1 MGHDDAAPLLD
12 RRYRL
17 EQEIGRGG
25 MSVVYR
31 ATDEVL
37 HRPVAVKLFHP
48 GSVDLARQ
56 EAELGVLAAL
66 EHHGLVGLLD
76 AGVVDV
82 VGSGPRRF
90 LVMSLVVGQDLEA
103 RLEVGPLSAKHI
115 AEIGYDMA
123 EALEYIHPHGVVHRD
138 IKPSN
143 ILLVD
148 YGTGSDRARARLT
161 DFGIA
166 LAAGVERLT
175 ADGVTTGTAAYLSPE
190 QARGADVGPASDVY
204 SLGLVLLQCFTRR
217 REFPGSLVESAIA
230 RLSRDPVVPEPLPE
244 HWKHLL
250 RAMTAQDPADRPLGA
265 QLVAMLRD
273 VVITE
278 SAAGDPAT
286 PDARTDA
293 AATAAPA
300 AAAAT
305 AAPADAAAAGAA
317 AAHVAP
323 ADAAAAGARPATF
336 DSLPEESLQRTV
348 AMAARLFDAPIAL
361 VDVLD
366 EDREWSQ
373 SWIAEGVDEA
383 ARNISFRSG
392 FAPVPVPVVIPD
404 GSQHPEMRQSP
415 LVTGPLGIRF
425 YVSVPCS
432 GTTAPRWAPSP
443 CSTSGRARRP
453 RPTWRTSATSRHW
466 PSRSSNCA
474 RRGCA
479 PRATP
484 SRSTA
489 RTDARQA
496 PGRPSAHA
504 TARSACSAV
513 IRVTAPQFV
522 HSLRCERDNGT
533 SGTKNRL
540 SFVVRRTTRCAART
554 PQTKRTTVSRV
565 SVPRVPKIRNTPRGY
580 AGGADDR
587 QPSETVTRKGP
598 PRAAAARAPRCRRSR
613 VAPRPAPWSTA
624 VVPLPPARPTRR
636 PAAEP
641 RGPARAW
648 GSGTSASPRAGRR
661 AAARRAR

>member
-1 MGHDDAAPLLD
+1 MEHDDAAPLLD
-12 RRYRL
+12 GRYRL

-250 RAMTAQDPADRPLGA
+250 RAMTAQDPTERPLGA
-265 QLVAMLRD
+265 QLVTMLRD

-278 SAAGDPAT
+278 SAAADPAAT
-286 PDARTDA
+286 GARSD
-293 AATAAPA
+293 AAPA
-300 AAAAT
+300 ATAT
-305 AAPADAAAAGAA
+305 ADAGPAEPTPAAPADA
-317 AAHVAP
+317 
-323 ADAAAAGARPATF
+323 RPATL

-383 ARNISFRSG
+383 ARSISFRSG

-404 GSQHPEMRQSP
+404 GSVHPEMRQSP

-425 YVSVPCS
+425 YVSVPLLRHD
-432 GTTAPRWAPSP
+432 GTAVGTLAVLDV
-443 CSTSGRARRP
+443 RP
-453 RPTWRTSATSRHW
+453 REASEGDLANLRDLAALAT
-466 PSRSSNCA
+466 
-474 RRGCA
+474 
-479 PRATP
+479 TQLEL
-484 SRSTA
+484 
-489 RTDARQA
+489 RQE
-496 PGRPSAHA
+496 
-504 TARSACSAV
+504 
-513 IRVTAPQFV
+513 
-522 HSLRCERDNGT
+522 SLRTT
-533 SGTKNRL
+533 SDALPLDG
-540 SFVVRRTTRCAART
+540 AR
-554 PQTKRTTVSRV
+554 
-565 SVPRVPKIRNTPRGY
+565 
-580 AGGADDR
+580 
-587 QPSETVTRKGP
+587 
-598 PRAAAARAPRCRRSR
+598 
-613 VAPRPAPWSTA
+613 
-624 VVPLPPARPTRR
+624 
-636 PAAEP
+636 
-641 RGPARAW
+641 
-648 GSGTSASPRAGRR
+648 
-661 AAARRAR
+661 

>member
-12 RRYRL
+12 GRYRL

-148 YGTGSDRARARLT
+148 YGTGSERARARLT

-190 QARGADVGPASDVY
+190 QARGGDVGPASDVY

-244 HWKHLL
+244 HWKQLL

-278 SAAGDPAT
+278 SAAGDTGTPAT
-286 PDARTDA
+286 RTDT
-293 AATAAPA
+293 AATAAPS
-300 AAAAT
+300 T
-305 AAPADAAAAGAA
+305 AAPGDAAPAGS
-317 AAHVAP
+317 
-323 ADAAAAGARPATF
+323 RPATL
-336 DSLPEESLQRTV
+336 DALPEESLQRTV

-404 GSQHPEMRQSP
+404 GSVHPEMRQSP

-425 YVSVPCS
+425 YVSVPLLRHD
-432 GTTAPRWAPSP
+432 GTAVGTLAVLDV
-443 CSTSGRARRP
+443 RAREASEADLANLRDLAALAV
-453 RPTWRTSATSRHW
+453 TQLEL
-466 PSRSSNCA
+466 
-474 RRGCA
+474 
-479 PRATP
+479 
-484 SRSTA
+484 
-489 RTDARQA
+489 RQE
-496 PGRPSAHA
+496 G
-504 TARSACSAV
+504 
-513 IRVTAPQFV
+513 
-522 HSLRCERDNGT
+522 L
-533 SGTKNRL
+533 
-540 SFVVRRTTRCAART
+540 RTTSDALPLDGAR
-554 PQTKRTTVSRV
+554 
-565 SVPRVPKIRNTPRGY
+565 
-580 AGGADDR
+580 
-587 QPSETVTRKGP
+587 
-598 PRAAAARAPRCRRSR
+598 
-613 VAPRPAPWSTA
+613 
-624 VVPLPPARPTRR
+624 
-636 PAAEP
+636 
-641 RGPARAW
+641 
-648 GSGTSASPRAGRR
+648 
-661 AAARRAR
+661 

>member
-12 RRYRL
+12 GRYRL

-293 AATAAPA
+293 AAPA

-305 AAPADAAAAGAA
+305 AAPADARR
-317 AAHVAP
+317 P
-323 ADAAAAGARPATF
+323 ALRRRTSHRRTLRRQGPARPRSTR
-336 DSLPEESLQRTV
+336 SPRSRCS
-348 AMAARLFDAPIAL
+348 AR
-361 VDVLD
+361 
-366 EDREWSQ
+366 S
-373 SWIAEGVDEA
+373 
-383 ARNISFRSG
+383 
-392 FAPVPVPVVIPD
+392 
-404 GSQHPEMRQSP
+404 
-415 LVTGPLGIRF
+415 
-425 YVSVPCS
+425 
-432 GTTAPRWAPSP
+432 RWRRA
-443 CSTSGRARRP
+443 CSTP
-453 RPTWRTSATSRHW
+453 RS
-466 PSRSSNCA
+466 
-474 RRGCA
+474 
-479 PRATP
+479 
-484 SRSTA
+484 
-489 RTDARQA
+489 
-496 PGRPSAHA
+496 
-504 TARSACSAV
+504 
-513 IRVTAPQFV
+513 
-522 HSLRCERDNGT
+522 
-533 SGTKNRL
+533 
-540 SFVVRRTTRCAART
+540 
-554 PQTKRTTVSRV
+554 
-565 SVPRVPKIRNTPRGY
+565 
-580 AGGADDR
+580 
-587 QPSETVTRKGP
+587 
-598 PRAAAARAPRCRRSR
+598 
-613 VAPRPAPWSTA
+613 PWSTCSTRT
-624 VVPLPPARPTRR
+624 VSGRSRGSPRGSTRR
-636 PAAEP
+636 
-641 RGPARAW
+641 R
-648 GSGTSASPRAGRR
+648 GTSAS
-661 AAARRAR
+661 AAASHRYPCPW

>member
-12 RRYRL
+12 GRYRL

-250 RAMTAQDPADRPLGA
+250 RAMTAQDPTERPLGA
-265 QLVAMLRD
+265 RLVAMLRD

-278 SAAGDPAT
+278 SAAADPAAT
-286 PDARTDA
+286 GARSD
-293 AATAAPA
+293 AAPA
-300 AAAAT
+300 ATAT
-305 AAPADAAAAGAA
+305 ADAGPAESTPAAPADA
-317 AAHVAP
+317 
-323 ADAAAAGARPATF
+323 RPATL

-383 ARNISFRSG
+383 ARSISFRSG

-404 GSQHPEMRQSP
+404 GSVHPEMRQSP

-425 YVSVPCS
+425 YVSVPLLRHD
-432 GTTAPRWAPSP
+432 GTAVGTLAVLDV
-443 CSTSGRARRP
+443 RP
-453 RPTWRTSATSRHW
+453 REASEGDLANLRDLAALAT
-466 PSRSSNCA
+466 
-474 RRGCA
+474 
-479 PRATP
+479 TQLEL
-484 SRSTA
+484 
-489 RTDARQA
+489 RQE
-496 PGRPSAHA
+496 
-504 TARSACSAV
+504 
-513 IRVTAPQFV
+513 
-522 HSLRCERDNGT
+522 SLRTT
-533 SGTKNRL
+533 SDALPLDG
-540 SFVVRRTTRCAART
+540 AR
-554 PQTKRTTVSRV
+554 
-565 SVPRVPKIRNTPRGY
+565 
-580 AGGADDR
+580 
-587 QPSETVTRKGP
+587 
-598 PRAAAARAPRCRRSR
+598 
-613 VAPRPAPWSTA
+613 
-624 VVPLPPARPTRR
+624 
-636 PAAEP
+636 
-641 RGPARAW
+641 
-648 GSGTSASPRAGRR
+648 
-661 AAARRAR
+661 

>member
-12 RRYRL
+12 GRYRL

-103 RLEVGPLSAKHI
+103 RLEVGPLSSKHI

-190 QARGADVGPASDVY
+190 QARGADVGPPSDVY

-250 RAMTAQDPADRPLGA
+250 RAMTAQDPTARPLGA
-265 QLVAMLRD
+265 QLVAMLRH

-286 PDARTDA
+286 TGARPDA
-293 AATAAPA
+293 AAVAAPTD
-300 AAAAT
+300 T
-305 AAPADAAAAGAA
+305 APGD
-317 AAHVAP
+317 
-323 ADAAAAGARPATF
+323 ARPATL

-404 GSQHPEMRQSP
+404 GSVHPEMRQSP

-425 YVSVPCS
+425 YVSVPLLRHD
-432 GTTAPRWAPSP
+432 GTAVGTLAVLDV
-443 CSTSGRARRP
+443 RP
-453 RPTWRTSATSRHW
+453 REASEADLANLRDLAALAATQLEL
-466 PSRSSNCA
+466 
-474 RRGCA
+474 
-479 PRATP
+479 
-484 SRSTA
+484 
-489 RTDARQA
+489 RQE
-496 PGRPSAHA
+496 
-504 TARSACSAV
+504 
-513 IRVTAPQFV
+513 
-522 HSLRCERDNGT
+522 SLRTT
-533 SGTKNRL
+533 SDALPLDG
-540 SFVVRRTTRCAART
+540 AR
-554 PQTKRTTVSRV
+554 
-565 SVPRVPKIRNTPRGY
+565 
-580 AGGADDR
+580 
-587 QPSETVTRKGP
+587 
-598 PRAAAARAPRCRRSR
+598 
-613 VAPRPAPWSTA
+613 
-624 VVPLPPARPTRR
+624 
-636 PAAEP
+636 
-641 RGPARAW
+641 
-648 GSGTSASPRAGRR
+648 
-661 AAARRAR
+661 

>member
-12 RRYRL
+12 GRYRL

-148 YGTGSDRARARLT
+148 YGTGSERARARLT

-190 QARGADVGPASDVY
+190 QARGGDVGPASDVY

-278 SAAGDPAT
+278 SAEGDAAT
-286 PDARTDA
+286 PGTRTDT
-293 AATAAPA
+293 AATAAPS
-300 AAAAT
+300 T
-305 AAPADAAAAGAA
+305 AAPGDAAPAGS
-317 AAHVAP
+317 
-323 ADAAAAGARPATF
+323 RPATL
-336 DSLPEESLQRTV
+336 DALPEESLQRTV

-404 GSQHPEMRQSP
+404 GSVHPEMRQSP

-425 YVSVPCS
+425 YVSVPLLRHD
-432 GTTAPRWAPSP
+432 GTAVGTLAVLDV
-443 CSTSGRARRP
+443 RAREASEADLANLRDLAALAV
-453 RPTWRTSATSRHW
+453 TQLEL
-466 PSRSSNCA
+466 
-474 RRGCA
+474 
-479 PRATP
+479 
-484 SRSTA
+484 
-489 RTDARQA
+489 RQE
-496 PGRPSAHA
+496 G
-504 TARSACSAV
+504 
-513 IRVTAPQFV
+513 
-522 HSLRCERDNGT
+522 L
-533 SGTKNRL
+533 
-540 SFVVRRTTRCAART
+540 RTTSDALPLDGAR
-554 PQTKRTTVSRV
+554 
-565 SVPRVPKIRNTPRGY
+565 
-580 AGGADDR
+580 
-587 QPSETVTRKGP
+587 
-598 PRAAAARAPRCRRSR
+598 
-613 VAPRPAPWSTA
+613 
-624 VVPLPPARPTRR
+624 
-636 PAAEP
+636 
-641 RGPARAW
+641 
-648 GSGTSASPRAGRR
+648 
-661 AAARRAR
+661 

>member
-12 RRYRL
+12 GRYRL

-103 RLEVGPLSAKHI
+103 RLEVGPVSAKHI

-250 RAMTAQDPADRPLGA
+250 RAMTAQDPTERPLGA
-265 QLVAMLRD
+265 QLVTMLRD

-278 SAAGDPAT
+278 SAAADPAAT
-286 PDARTDA
+286 GARSD
-293 AATAAPA
+293 AAPA
-300 AAAAT
+300 ATAT
-305 AAPADAAAAGAA
+305 ADAGPAEPTPAAPADA
-317 AAHVAP
+317 
-323 ADAAAAGARPATF
+323 RPATL

-383 ARNISFRSG
+383 ARSISFRSG

-404 GSQHPEMRQSP
+404 GSVHPEMRQSP

-425 YVSVPCS
+425 YVSVPLLRHD
-432 GTTAPRWAPSP
+432 GTAVGTLAVLDV
-443 CSTSGRARRP
+443 RP
-453 RPTWRTSATSRHW
+453 REASEGDLANLRDLAALAT
-466 PSRSSNCA
+466 
-474 RRGCA
+474 
-479 PRATP
+479 TQLEL
-484 SRSTA
+484 
-489 RTDARQA
+489 RQE
-496 PGRPSAHA
+496 
-504 TARSACSAV
+504 
-513 IRVTAPQFV
+513 
-522 HSLRCERDNGT
+522 SLRTT
-533 SGTKNRL
+533 SDALPLDG
-540 SFVVRRTTRCAART
+540 AR
-554 PQTKRTTVSRV
+554 
-565 SVPRVPKIRNTPRGY
+565 
-580 AGGADDR
+580 
-587 QPSETVTRKGP
+587 
-598 PRAAAARAPRCRRSR
+598 
-613 VAPRPAPWSTA
+613 
-624 VVPLPPARPTRR
+624 
-636 PAAEP
+636 
-641 RGPARAW
+641 
-648 GSGTSASPRAGRR
+648 
-661 AAARRAR
+661 

>member
-278 SAAGDPAT
+278 SAAGDPAA
-286 PDARTDA
+286 PGARTDA
-293 AATAAPA
+293 AATAVPADAAGTAAPA
-300 AAAAT
+300 AAV
-305 AAPADAAAAGAA
+305 PAGAA
-317 AAHVAP
+317 AVHAAP

-425 YVSVPCS
+425 YVSVPLLRHD
-432 GTTAPRWAPSP
+432 GTAVGTLAVLDV
-443 CSTSGRARRP
+443 RAREASEADLANLRDLAALAV
-453 RPTWRTSATSRHW
+453 TQLEL
-466 PSRSSNCA
+466 
-474 RRGCA
+474 
-479 PRATP
+479 
-484 SRSTA
+484 
-489 RTDARQA
+489 RQE
-496 PGRPSAHA
+496 G
-504 TARSACSAV
+504 
-513 IRVTAPQFV
+513 
-522 HSLRCERDNGT
+522 L
-533 SGTKNRL
+533 
-540 SFVVRRTTRCAART
+540 RTTSDAL
-554 PQTKRTTVSRV
+554 PLD
-565 SVPRVPKIRNTPRGY
+565 
-580 AGGADDR
+580 GAH
-587 QPSETVTRKGP
+587 
-598 PRAAAARAPRCRRSR
+598 
-613 VAPRPAPWSTA
+613 
-624 VVPLPPARPTRR
+624 
-636 PAAEP
+636 
-641 RGPARAW
+641 
-648 GSGTSASPRAGRR
+648 
-661 AAARRAR
+661 

>member
-12 RRYRL
+12 GRYRL

-250 RAMTAQDPADRPLGA
+250 RAMTAQDPTERPLGA
-265 QLVAMLRD
+265 QLVTMLRD

-278 SAAGDPAT
+278 SAAADPAAT
-286 PDARTDA
+286 GARSD
-293 AATAAPA
+293 AAPA
-300 AAAAT
+300 ATATAPAAT
-305 AAPADAAAAGAA
+305 ATADAGPAEPTPAAPADA
-317 AAHVAP
+317 
-323 ADAAAAGARPATF
+323 RPATL

-383 ARNISFRSG
+383 ARSISFRSG

-404 GSQHPEMRQSP
+404 GSVHPEMRQSP

-425 YVSVPCS
+425 YVSVPLLRHD
-432 GTTAPRWAPSP
+432 GTAVGTLAVLDV
-443 CSTSGRARRP
+443 RP
-453 RPTWRTSATSRHW
+453 REASEGDLANLRDLAALAT
-466 PSRSSNCA
+466 
-474 RRGCA
+474 
-479 PRATP
+479 TQLEL
-484 SRSTA
+484 
-489 RTDARQA
+489 RQE
-496 PGRPSAHA
+496 
-504 TARSACSAV
+504 
-513 IRVTAPQFV
+513 
-522 HSLRCERDNGT
+522 SLRTT
-533 SGTKNRL
+533 SDALPLDG
-540 SFVVRRTTRCAART
+540 AR
-554 PQTKRTTVSRV
+554 
-565 SVPRVPKIRNTPRGY
+565 
-580 AGGADDR
+580 
-587 QPSETVTRKGP
+587 
-598 PRAAAARAPRCRRSR
+598 
-613 VAPRPAPWSTA
+613 
-624 VVPLPPARPTRR
+624 
-636 PAAEP
+636 
-641 RGPARAW
+641 
-648 GSGTSASPRAGRR
+648 
-661 AAARRAR
+661 